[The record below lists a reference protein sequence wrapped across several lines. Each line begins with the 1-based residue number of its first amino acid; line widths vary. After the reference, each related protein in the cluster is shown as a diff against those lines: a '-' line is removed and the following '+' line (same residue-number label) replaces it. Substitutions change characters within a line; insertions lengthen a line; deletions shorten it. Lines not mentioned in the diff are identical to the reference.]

1 MNILFNELKNE
12 FRTISQIRVVPYG
25 VHDGEAELALGQVFG
40 EALIVGVL
48 LQAQVREVVTNLKKW
63 CRQC

>member
-1 MNILFNELKNE
+1 
-12 FRTISQIRVVPYG
+12 

-48 LQAQVREVVTNLKKW
+48 LQAQVCKVVTNLKKW
-63 CRQC
+63 CCSARLSQLAISLNNNEKM